1 MLALFIIIGIV
12 GLLFGGVLIFFGAKS
27 VHDNKKERNVTP
39 AVATTSSSV
48 EDKVFIVSSCSF
60 KYNKENKDV
69 FATNVLFNGKMSSL
83 NKKEEVEDEK

>member
-1 MLALFIIIGIV
+1 MIALFIIIGVV

-27 VHDNKKERNVTP
+27 VKDNKKERNVAP
-39 AVATTSSSV
+39 VVVTSNST

-60 KYNKENKDV
+60 KYNKANKDI
-69 FATNVLFNGKMSSL
+69 FATDVLFKGKMSSL